1 LTSIAPSNVIATF
14 SFDRDTR
21 SRFLSVATVKSRM
34 QPGILLPVSYPI
46 SCVGS
51 DPEVW
56 KQSGQCSL
64 IRKDGRQPVRRG
76 GDSQHQGGREL
87 GLDRMVNTSE
97 LPINVVKSNK
107 SKMLTDLGQN
117 GTRTGSG
124 IS

>member
-1 LTSIAPSNVIATF
+1 MTAI
-14 SFDRDTR
+14 FDRDTR